1 MWYNVSYTRRR
12 PVLKAEAVIRA
23 GLCGRYLLMR
33 QERPGVPDRERRMKN
48 RNILVGILSTVC
60 VILIAVIALF
70 SVRLVNISDSAAQ
83 KKTEVRES
91 TGSGGEDRTES
102 SPEAGGSKGKKEA
115 NADSAA
121 VTGSRADGTAESGGN
136 STAGSAVGESRAE
149 ASGTTSAGG
158 QGASGE
164 AASGEY
170 EIDGVLYMADGRP
183 VYEYLDPPEDSAVDY
198 CPFDVEEFVASV
210 ASVYQTAH
218 DSGYEYG
225 NSSTLPPCAD
235 GFIACDR
242 MIARALWD
250 LGYTDQPQG
259 GMQIISGDLTEEKYL
274 TTHGF
279 IKINDQSKLRRGDI
293 VLQDDG
299 KGGGPKYT
307 WHTFV
312 LVDYDPVTQICS
324 KYDCGHFTPE
334 GIDRVSSEQPFTCP
348 LADFG
353 DQRRFVCAFRI
364 RTEAEPSVYGEE

>member
-1 MWYNVSYTRRR
+1 MTIFPLRMWYNIPYTRRR
-12 PVLKAEAVIRA
+12 IL
-23 GLCGRYLLMR
+23 
-33 QERPGVPDRERRMKN
+33 RPHTFYRESRMKKK
-48 RNILVGILSTVC
+48 NILIGTLSAVC
-60 VILIAVIALF
+60 VILIAVIALL
-70 SVRLVNISDSAAQ
+70 SVRFVNISGSASENQ
-83 KKTEVRES
+83 NK
-91 TGSGGEDRTES
+91 
-102 SPEAGGSKGKKEA
+102 EAGSKGKGR
-115 NADSAA
+115 
-121 VTGSRADGTAESGGN
+121 TESGPKAGRSEGKN
-136 STAGSAVGESRAE
+136 EADAGSTAGGSRTDGITENGEDKNGGSTAGGSRSE
-149 ASGTTSAGG
+149 NSGTDSTGR

-164 AASGEY
+164 AGSGEY
-170 EIDGVLYMADGRP
+170 EIDGVLYMTDGRP
-183 VYEYLDPPEDSAVDY
+183 VYEYLDPPQDSVVDY

-218 DSGYEYG
+218 DNGYEYG
-225 NSSTLPPCAD
+225 NSSTLPPCDD

-242 MIARALWD
+242 LIARALWD

-259 GMQIISGDLTEEKYL
+259 GMQIISGGMTEEEYL

-299 KGGGPKYT
+299 KGGDPKYT

-364 RTEAEPSVYGEE
+364 RSGTPAVYGEE

>member
-1 MWYNVSYTRRR
+1 
-12 PVLKAEAVIRA
+12 
-23 GLCGRYLLMR
+23 
-33 QERPGVPDRERRMKN
+33 MKN
-48 RNILVGILSTVC
+48 RNIIIGILSAAC
-60 VILIAVIALF
+60 VVLIAVIALL
-70 SVRLVNISDSAAQ
+70 SVRFVNISDSASR
-83 KKTEVRES
+83 KKTEVHGNTES
-91 TGSGGEDRTES
+91 KRKDRTES
-102 SPEAGGSKGKKEA
+102 SPKAGSSKGKNEA
-115 NADSAA
+115 DTDS
-121 VTGSRADGTAESGGN
+121 TTGSGSRADGTAESGEN
-136 STAGSAVGESRAE
+136 RAE
-149 ASGTTSAGG
+149 TSGTDPAAG
-158 QGASGE
+158 QGASGGT
-164 AASGEY
+164 ASGEY

-183 VYEYLDPPEDSAVDY
+183 VYEYLDPPQDSIVDY

-218 DSGYEYG
+218 DNGYEYG
-225 NSSTLPPCAD
+225 NSNTLPPCED

-242 MIARALWD
+242 LIARALWD

-259 GMQIISGDLTEEKYL
+259 GIQIISGGLTEEQYL

-312 LVDYDPVTQICS
+312 LVDYDPVTQMCS

-364 RTEAEPSVYGEE
+364 RSETTPAMYGEE